1 MQEPAEIMEPNID
14 KNITNSSAEQLEILK
29 NQLRFLIES
38 SDNTD
43 LKTVGDIKHFLIVQ
57 NKNLGKLVKIL
68 LEILC
73 NTLSNVPPVL
83 YEVQKMVD
91 KSK

>member
-1 MQEPAEIMEPNID
+1 MQEPTKIMEAKFD
-14 KNITNSSAEQLEILK
+14 KNIINSSAEQLEILK
-29 NQLRFLIES
+29 NQLRFLLES
-38 SDNTD
+38 SDNTE

-68 LEILC
+68 LEMLC

-83 YEVQKMVD
+83 YEVKKMVE

>member
-1 MQEPAEIMEPNID
+1 MQEPAEIMEQNID

>member
-1 MQEPAEIMEPNID
+1 MEPNID